1 VKHRLVHALQKYLL
15 NPPVKL
21 LLALGA
27 VPPSYALLE
36 TRGRRSGKPRRTPVG
51 NGLVGDTFWIVAEH
65 GSRAGYVRNIRH
77 DPRVRLKLR
86 EGVRLRWREGTA
98 QVLPDDDPLERQRA
112 LARGKPGRRLNAF
125 VVRTMGTE
133 LLTVRIDLDG
143 QSPEAPSGATSP
155 LS

>member
-1 VKHRLVHALQKYLL
+1 MKHRLVHALQKYLL
-15 NPPVKL
+15 NPPIKL
-21 LLALGA
+21 MLALGA

-51 NGLVGDTFWIVAEH
+51 NGLAGDTFWIVAEH
-65 GSRAGYVRNIRH
+65 GTRAGYVRNLRH

-86 EGVRLRWREGTA
+86 EGLRLRWREGTA
-98 QVLPDDDPLERQRA
+98 HVLPGDDPRERQRT

-133 LLTVRIDLDG
+133 LLTIRIDLDPPG
-143 QSPEAPSGATSP
+143 RPGPPAT
-155 LS
+155 